1 MLERID
7 SPADLR
13 ALSPDELTELAD
25 EIRGFLVDRVA
36 RTGGHLGPNLGV
48 VELTIA
54 LHRVFDSPSDVLLW
68 DTGHQAYVH
77 KILTGRRAGFDHL
90 RQRGGLSGYP
100 SRAESPHDVI
110 ENSHASTAL
119 SYADGVAKGLQRAG
133 TLGSRHVVAVI
144 GDGALTGGMAWEA
157 LNNIAD
163 SDRQVI
169 IVVNDNE
176 RSYAPT
182 IGGLARHLDTL
193 RTTSGYEHMLDWGK
207 DVLGR
212 TPVLGHPLF
221 EALHGLKKGVKDI
234 VAPQGMFEDLGLKY
248 LGPVDGHDVA
258 AMESELRAARG
269 YDGPVIVHAIT
280 QKGRGYLPAEN
291 DEADR
296 FHGVGVIDPETGV
309 PVSNGGPTW
318 TAAFSDELVAV
329 GRDRPD
335 VVAITAAMLHPTG
348 LDRFAAQFPQRT
360 FDVGI
365 AEQHATTSAAG
376 MAYAGLHPVVAVY
389 ATFLNRA
396 FDQVLLDVA
405 LHRAGVTF
413 VLDRAGITG
422 DDGASH
428 NGMWDLS
435 MLSLVPG
442 IRIAA
447 PRDEATL
454 RSALREAVEVSD
466 GPTVLRFPKGRIS
479 EPLPAVARADGI
491 DLLHAD
497 DDPQVLLVGIGSM
510 APVVKEAAAKL
521 SADGVAAVAA
531 APVWV
536 TPLPEGLVRLAG
548 RVGRVVTVEDNGLVG
563 GVGSSLVVACADRG
577 LSVSATRLGVPQR
590 FLDQA
595 SRAALLQE
603 FGLTAP
609 GCADAARRLVD
620 AGRAGQADTDRQ
632 VGAHAQAGAH
642 GQAGAQPAHAE

>member
-7 SPADLR
+7 APTDLR
-13 ALSPDELTELAD
+13 ALSQPELAD
-25 EIRGFLVDRVA
+25 LAAEIRDFLVDRVS

-68 DTGHQAYVH
+68 DTGHQSYVH
-77 KILTGRRAGFDHL
+77 KILTGRRADFEHL
-90 RQRGGLSGYP
+90 RQQGGLSGYP

-119 SYADGVAKGLQRAG
+119 SYADGIAKGLEQAG
-133 TLGSRHVVAVI
+133 SLGQRHVVAVV

-163 SDRQVI
+163 SHRQVI

-193 RTTSGYEHMLDWGK
+193 RATGGYERFLDWGRGF
-207 DVLGR
+207 LGR
-212 TPVLGHPLF
+212 TPVVGGALF
-221 EALHGLKKGVKDI
+221 ETLHGVKKGIKDV

-248 LGPVDGHDVA
+248 LGPVDGHDEEALEAV
-258 AMESELRAARG
+258 LRAAKG
-269 YDGPVIVHAIT
+269 YAGPVIVHAIT
-280 QKGRGYLPAEN
+280 EKGRGYAPAEN

-318 TAAFSDELVAV
+318 TGVFSDELVRI

-335 VVAITAAMLHPTG
+335 VVAITAAMLCPTG
-348 LDRFAAQFPQRT
+348 LDGFAAEFPDRT

-396 FDQVLLDVA
+396 FDQVLMDVA

-413 VLDRAGITG
+413 VLDRAGVTG

-435 MLSLVPG
+435 MLRLVPG

-454 RSALREAVEVSD
+454 RSALRDAVAVAD
-466 GPTVLRFPKGRIS
+466 APTVVRFPKGRLA
-479 EPLPAVARADGI
+479 EPLAALATRGGV
-491 DLLHAD
+491 DLLHVDA
-497 DDPQVLLVGIGSM
+497 DPQVLLVGVGSM
-510 APVVKEAAAKL
+510 AGAVREAAAKL
-521 SADGVAAVAA
+521 SAEGVACVAA
-531 APVWV
+531 APLWV
-536 TPLPEGLVRLAG
+536 APLPPELVELAAEA
-548 RVGRVVTVEDNGLVG
+548 GRVVTIEDNGLVG
-563 GVGSSLVVACADRG
+563 GVGSALVVACADAGVAVR
-577 LSVSATRLGVPQR
+577 SVRLGIPQE
-590 FLDQA
+590 FLDHA
-595 SRAALLQE
+595 GRPALLE
-603 FGLTAP
+603 KLGLTAQ
-609 GCADAARRLVD
+609 GCADAARRLLD
-620 AGRAGQADTDRQ
+620 
-632 VGAHAQAGAH
+632 
-642 GQAGAQPAHAE
+642 